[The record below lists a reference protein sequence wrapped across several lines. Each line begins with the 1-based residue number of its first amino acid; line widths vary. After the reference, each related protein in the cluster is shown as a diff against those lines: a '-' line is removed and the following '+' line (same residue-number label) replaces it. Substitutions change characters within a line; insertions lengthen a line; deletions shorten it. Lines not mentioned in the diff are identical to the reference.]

1 MRIALF
7 TEVFLPKVDGI
18 VTRVLRTLDEL
29 DRMGHQVLVFAPGEP
44 PDRYAGHTVQRV
56 RSFSLWPIYPEL
68 KVGLPT
74 PMIAEQMIRFRPD
87 VVHAVN
93 PVALAAFGVEA
104 AHHRHLPLLASYH
117 TVLADYMDKLRVPW
131 ARRPMESWTRFL
143 HNRAEVNLCT
153 STTMV
158 ARARAH
164 GVHRVAL
171 WPKAVDTR
179 AYDPRHA
186 DPAMRARLSGGHPE
200 DPLVICVGRLS
211 REKDLRDLIRP
222 IRELAPRGVR
232 LAMVGSGPERRQ
244 LERDFAGTPTVFTGY
259 LAGRELAAAY
269 ASADAFWFPSTTET
283 LGLVALES
291 MASGVPVIG
300 ARAGGIPDVITDGVD
315 GFLVAPHDW
324 RGFVERLGQLV
335 DDRALRARMA
345 QAARREAGRH
355 DWHSATEALVDD
367 YRLAIAR
374 HRACEGRAGRS
385 AGPGRPP
392 RGEAR

>member
-1 MRIALF
+1 
-7 TEVFLPKVDGI
+7 
-18 VTRVLRTLDEL
+18 
-29 DRMGHQVLVFAPGEP
+29 
-44 PDRYAGHTVQRV
+44 
-56 RSFSLWPIYPEL
+56 
-68 KVGLPT
+68 
-74 PMIAEQMIRFRPD
+74 
-87 VVHAVN
+87 
-93 PVALAAFGVEA
+93 
-104 AHHRHLPLLASYH
+104 
-117 TVLADYMDKLRVPW
+117 
-131 ARRPMESWTRFL
+131 MESWTRFL

-300 ARAGGIPDVITDGVD
+300 ARSGGIPDVITDGVD

-324 RGFVERLGQLV
+324 RGFAERLGQLV
-335 DDRALRARMA
+335 DDRELRARMA
-345 QAARREAGRH
+345 QTARREAGRH
-355 DWHSATEALVDD
+355 DWHSATEVLVDD